1 MGACNYYENRKNR
14 KTVREVRKI
23 PAVYC
28 MKSCK
33 ECASLKKQTTVRCL
47 CDDQKQ
53 KKRGKKEKA
62 CRVYKTIPTNCIIT
76 ACTVDSCTQ
85 WVPIF
90 CVCVHFVCDSQFCTT
105 VLASDWRL
113 HEFSFVCG
121 L

>member
-1 MGACNYYENRKNR
+1 MHDMGACNYYEHRKNR

-33 ECASLKKQTTVRCL
+33 DCASLKRQTTVRCL

-53 KKRGKKEKA
+53 KKKRGKKEKA
-62 CRVYKTIPTNCIIT
+62 CRVYKTIPTNCILT
-76 ACTVDSCTQ
+76 SCTVDSCTQ

-90 CVCVHFVCDSQFCTT
+90 LCVCSFC
-105 VLASDWRL
+105 L
-113 HEFSFVCG
+113 
-121 L
+121 